1 MAGLIRVRAIDRR
14 QRDVA
19 AVSRAIELRTL
30 TPLEAWRVAGKSKV
44 VAR

>member
-1 MAGLIRVRAIDRR
+1 MI
-14 QRDVA
+14 A

-30 TPLEAWRVAGKSKV
+30 TPLEAWRVVGKAK